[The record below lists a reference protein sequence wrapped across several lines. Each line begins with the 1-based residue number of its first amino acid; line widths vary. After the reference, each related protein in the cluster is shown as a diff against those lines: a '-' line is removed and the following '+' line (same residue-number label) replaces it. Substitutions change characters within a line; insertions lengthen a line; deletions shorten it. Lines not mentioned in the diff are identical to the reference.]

1 MVRRRDHRITSC
13 CNGLVKLSLFLP
25 KNRQKQRQ
33 FNSPLSKAL
42 YVQGVVV
49 KKFFKY
55 LGFGFLSV
63 IVFFIG
69 IGIVTSI
76 NTVDK
81 EVVFEPYIAKAIPK
95 LTSWEQSSY
104 QELMSEEGF
113 NGATPEQWTLYLNK
127 FSKLSKFQSI
137 GKAELQNWKTLS
149 PIGSPSVTYAIYQ
162 VPVTFSTGLAHVQ
175 LAVLVP
181 RYYSQ
186 PFLAA

>member
-1 MVRRRDHRITSC
+1 MFRSSTILANFFVR
-13 CNGLVKLSLFLP
+13 LMW
-25 KNRQKQRQ
+25 
-33 FNSPLSKAL
+33 AL

-127 FSKLSKFQSI
+127 FSKLGEFQSI
-137 GKAELQNWKTLS
+137 GKAELKNWKTLS

-175 LAVLVP
+175 LALQSSEDKVEINSVK
-181 RYYSQ
+181 
-186 PFLAA
+186 FLSDILMQ